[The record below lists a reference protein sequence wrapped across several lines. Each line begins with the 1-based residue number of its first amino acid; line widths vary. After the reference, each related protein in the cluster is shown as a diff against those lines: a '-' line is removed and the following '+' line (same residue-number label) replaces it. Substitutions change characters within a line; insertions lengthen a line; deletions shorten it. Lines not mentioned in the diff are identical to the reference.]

1 MTEADLN
8 MPANMTACL
17 EYVVRN
23 AHEFQ
28 QYAELRGKKM
38 TYETALVSA
47 VALMQEM
54 LTESV

>member
-8 MPANMTACL
+8 MPDNMTACL

-23 AHEFQ
+23 AHQFQ
-28 QYAELRGKKM
+28 RYAEFRGKEM

-47 VALMQEM
+47 VAMMQEM